1 MLKKIHVKTSA
12 TFWDIGWQICLMF
25 VSKHAKQKNM
35 LKIGLN
41 FEKNATF
48 KGKQLENV

>member
-1 MLKKIHVKTSA
+1 
-12 TFWDIGWQICLMF
+12 
-25 VSKHAKQKNM
+25 M

-48 KGKQLENV
+48 KGKQLECLGLRIQNFQSIVFIPTQTYSEIFKSA